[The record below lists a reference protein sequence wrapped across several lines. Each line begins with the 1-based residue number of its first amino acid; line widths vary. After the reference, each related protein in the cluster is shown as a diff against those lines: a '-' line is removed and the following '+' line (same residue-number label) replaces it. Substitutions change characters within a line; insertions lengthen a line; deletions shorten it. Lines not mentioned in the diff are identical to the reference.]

1 MDGPLMKLSGGKGTW
16 DRRIWRLRNDENAR
30 TLQYF
35 KSAEPGLDPQGT
47 IQLAE
52 VTEVRA
58 WSHETSPDATGNAPA
73 FVLRFEIKTHGRV
86 FNLAAISTRKSGRG
100 ALNTAPP
107 SSGGGGASDDTSAD
121 PALAVKHS
129 WLTALAKA
137 CEVTVNDEPPK
148 RVKRTSELGQY
159 KCENEGCAFS
169 GIYDDVLA
177 HEATCPHA
185 KPQGP

>member
-1 MDGPLMKLSGGKGTW
+1 MKLSGGKGTW
-16 DRRIWRLRNDENAR
+16 DKRIWRLRNDENAR

-58 WSHETSPDATGNAPA
+58 WSHETSPEAAGSAPA
-73 FVLRFEIKTHGRV
+73 FVLRFEIKTHGRI
-86 FNLAAISTRKSGRG
+86 FNLAAISNRRSVRG
-100 ALNTAPP
+100 GTQGDAPQEP
-107 SSGGGGASDDTSAD
+107 D
-121 PALAVKHS
+121 PAVVVKHE
-129 WLTALAKA
+129 WLAALARA
-137 CEVTVNDEPPK
+137 CEVTINDEPPK

-159 KCENEGCAFS
+159 KCENEGCDFS

-177 HEATCPHA
+177 HEATCSHA
-185 KPQGP
+185 KPHEP